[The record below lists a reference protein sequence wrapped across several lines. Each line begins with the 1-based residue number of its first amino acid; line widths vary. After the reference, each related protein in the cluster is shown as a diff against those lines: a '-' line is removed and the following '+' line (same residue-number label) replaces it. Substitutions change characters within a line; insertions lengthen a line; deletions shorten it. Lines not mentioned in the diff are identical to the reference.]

1 MKKHICKPRK
11 RFTYK
16 IYNSNNMASVLPSF
30 HVSIKPPLRNYTRQ
44 AVHIR
49 AQSFS
54 DEGKSSNIVDANLSV
69 LRDKVEMVKTKERL
83 ERCCK
88 CENGWNYVPGYDY
101 ELKRERER
109 SQLFEFVGLI
119 CGTLGFTC
127 LSGIFCLCLVS
138 FFVHLV
144 Q

>member
-1 MKKHICKPRK
+1 
-11 RFTYK
+11 
-16 IYNSNNMASVLPSF
+16 MASFLPSF

-54 DEGKSSNIVDANLSV
+54 NEGKSSNIVDANLSV
-69 LRDKVEMVKTKERL
+69 LRDKVEMLKTKERL

-88 CENGWNYVPGYDY
+88 CESGWNYVRVYDY
-101 ELKRERER
+101 KLKRDREI
-109 SQLFEFVGLI
+109 SQFFEFVGII

-127 LSGIFCLCLVS
+127 LSGIVCLCLVS
-138 FFVHLV
+138 FFVHLF